1 MNKFLSLP
9 EKHRR
14 DAIIQTAAKLNMEPA
29 AVEKDFWVCWM
40 LQRLFHSKLAESIIF
55 KGGTSLSK
63 VYGLIKRFSE
73 DIDLILNWDGFCRS
87 GDWNPGVRYG
97 KSRREEM
104 LRELDAW
111 NVREIATS
119 LLPIVKECCG
129 ETCTA
134 HISEEE
140 PESILVGYP
149 KLWNVTYI
157 RPEIKLEI
165 GPKAAW
171 NPNEE
176 HTIVPYVAEVYP
188 HLFSECKVRVRATTD
203 ERAFWEKVTILH
215 AQVNRLSPLPKRYA
229 RHYYDTIMMARN
241 TDLKQRAFR
250 NVTLLYQ
257 VASFKYYF
265 YRAGWADYPNAQPG
279 SMHLMPQEHILEELK
294 SDYDAMRLEMLP
306 PDAPDLATLL
316 DELQTLETEINQL
329 TPLSLDIRN
338 YPTLAPLA

>member
-1 MNKFLSLP
+1 M
-9 EKHRR
+9 
-14 DAIIQTAAKLNMEPA
+14 
-29 AVEKDFWVCWM
+29 
-40 LQRLFHSKLAESIIF
+40 
-55 KGGTSLSK
+55 
-63 VYGLIKRFSE
+63 YGLIQRFSE

-87 GDWNPGVRYG
+87 GDWNPGIRYG

-104 LRELDAW
+104 LKELDAW

-119 LLPIVKECCG
+119 LLPIVQECCG
-129 ETCTA
+129 TVCSA
-134 HISEEE
+134 HIREDE
-140 PESILVGYP
+140 PESIFVVYP
-149 KLWNVTYI
+149 KLWDVTYI

-171 NPNEE
+171 NPNES

-188 HLFSECKVRVRATTD
+188 HLFAESDVCVRATTD

-215 AQVNRLSPLPKRYA
+215 AQVNRVSPLPGRYA

-241 TDLKQRAFR
+241 TNLKQRAFR
-250 NVTLLYQ
+250 NTELLYQ

-279 SMHLMPQEHILEELK
+279 SMHLMPKEHILTELK
-294 SDYDAMRLEMLP
+294 SDYDAMRCEMLP
-306 PDAPDLATLL
+306 PDAPDLDTLL
-316 DELQTLETEINQL
+316 NELQTLENEINQL
-329 TPLSLDIRN
+329 QPLSLEIRN